1 MHRKEAYSLKRSQFV
16 KGLAHGIPIALGYLS
31 VSFGFG
37 IMAVQAGLSALAAL
51 GISAT
56 NLTSAGQA
64 AGIAIIA
71 SGGSYLE
78 MALTQLVINMRYGL
92 MGISLSQK
100 LDSSFNTPC
109 RLIVSFG
116 ITDEIFAVASAQ
128 KGKITPRY
136 MYGMILIAFLG
147 WTTGTFLGA
156 VAGSFL
162 PVSLTNAMGIVLYA
176 MFIAIIIPPAK
187 KSRSVLTVVAIAA
200 LFSILFKYVFTS
212 VTSGFSIIISAVVAS
227 ALGAFFF
234 PVSDDENEPSEEVTN

>member
-1 MHRKEAYSLKRSQFV
+1 MKQSQFV
-16 KGLAHGIPIALGYLS
+16 KGLLHGIPIALGYLS

-37 IMAVQAGLSALAAL
+37 IMAVQAGLSAMTAL

-78 MALTQLVINMRYGL
+78 MALTQFVINMRYGL
-92 MGISLSQK
+92 MGLSLSQK
-100 LDSSFNTPC
+100 LDSTFNTPR

-128 KGKITPRY
+128 KGKITARY
-136 MYGMILIAFLG
+136 MYGLILIAFFG
-147 WTTGTFLGA
+147 WSIGTFLGA
-156 VAGSFL
+156 IAGSFL
-162 PVSLTNAMGIVLYA
+162 PVSLTNSMGIMLYA

-187 KSRSVLTVVAIAA
+187 KSRSVLTAAAIAA
-200 LFSILFKYVFTS
+200 LFSILFKYVFTG
-212 VTSGFSIIISAVVAS
+212 VTGGFAIIISAVIAAAAA
-227 ALGAFFF
+227 ALLF
-234 PVSDDENEPSEEVTN
+234 PVSDDTDEQTEEAGN

>member
-1 MHRKEAYSLKRSQFV
+1 ML
-16 KGLAHGIPIALGYLS
+16 HGIPIALGYLS

-78 MALTQLVINMRYGL
+78 MALTQLVINMRYSL

-100 LDSSFNTPC
+100 LDNTFNTPR

-128 KGKITPRY
+128 KGKITARY
-136 MYGMILIAFLG
+136 MYGMIFIAFVG
-147 WTTGTFLGA
+147 WSAGTFLGA
-156 VAGSFL
+156 AAGSFL

-187 KSRSVLTVVAIAA
+187 KERSVLIVVSIAA
-200 LFSILFKYVFTS
+200 LFAILFKYVFTS
-212 VTSGFSIIISAVVAS
+212 ITSGFAIIISAVIAS
-227 ALGAFFF
+227 AVGALLF
-234 PVSDDENEPSEEVTN
+234 PISDEENGENEVTSN